1 MKISTS
7 IKHSVLGIAATCA
20 LTFLASAD
28 EAADERLKAAI
39 QYDRLLEKHQL
50 TGLSVAVIDDYEI
63 IHLMGAGEKDYG
75 TGAMVDADTAFST
88 ASVSKAITGL
98 IAVMLVEQG
107 VLNLDTPVSKY
118 LKRWSLPESEFT
130 RDRAITLRHLLT
142 HTAGTSQS
150 GFADYYPGDDIP
162 TLIESLNGEKLA
174 RYKEPIT
181 IMWEPGQRFKYSGG
195 GFVIAQVA
203 IEDVTGKALPELAR
217 EMLFDP
223 LEMRNTTMHQ
233 VGHKDFPKNVAKAH
247 AFDRSHFGEGGVL
260 INPQQAAGGVWS
272 SASDMAHLVLDMQK
286 ALAGKPSQVI
296 SPWVA
301 KTVTSIQTFKKA
313 GGWGLGWA
321 RYEAQGNLDWFSHLG
336 YNTGIGGAVMGSM
349 EGGKAII
356 AFGNGVHRVRVPA
369 INEVIAKTIETLG
382 WKQELQANE
391 ASVPEDVRGR
401 IVGHYRNLN
410 TGYWSPFHE
419 VVTIEYKDGSFWL
432 DNSIKRRDP
441 RKLIHIGEGRF
452 KMDEFNGS
460 EVTVEKNPS
469 DQSWYLTMSR
479 KGMGAKGYALRKLA
493 PGYKLPYDLVYEG
506 QFDAALAAYKAW
518 KQEVPESSLLTL
530 RNLLQE
536 AAYAADNN
544 HQTIAKD
551 FYRIALHFY
560 PGNTEVLE
568 KLKAM

>member
-1 MKISTS
+1 MEIPTI
-7 IKHSVLGIAATCA
+7 IKNSFIGAATI
-20 LTFLASAD
+20 FVASAIACAED
-28 EAADERLKAAI
+28 MVDIRLKKAI
-39 QYDRLLEKHQL
+39 QYDQLLEKHQL
-50 TGLSVAVIDDYEI
+50 TGLSVAVIDNYELV
-63 IHLMGAGEKDYG
+63 HLIGAGEKDYG
-75 TGAMVDADTAFST
+75 TGQLVDPDTAFST

-107 VLNLDTPVSKY
+107 VLDLDKPVSVY
-118 LKRWSLPESEFT
+118 LKRWSLPESDFNKYQP
-130 RDRAITLRHLLT
+130 ITLRHLLT

-181 IMWEPGQRFKYSGG
+181 IMWEPRQRFKYSGG
-195 GFVIAQVA
+195 GFVVAQVA
-203 IEDVTGKALPELAR
+203 IEDVTGKTLPELAR

-223 LEMRNTTMHQ
+223 LGMQNTTMHQ
-233 VGHKDFPKNVAKAH
+233 VGHQDFPKNVAKAH
-247 AFDRSHFGEGGVL
+247 AFDRSHFGDGGVL

-272 SASDMAHLVLDMQK
+272 SAADMAKLVLDMQK
-286 ALAGKPSQVI
+286 ALAKKPSKVI

-369 INEVIAKTIETLG
+369 INEVIATTIKTLG
-382 WKQELQANE
+382 WKREIQVSETDIPDE
-391 ASVPEDVRGR
+391 IRSR

-419 VVTIEYKDGSFWL
+419 VVTIEERDGALWL
-432 DNSIKRRDP
+432 DNSIKRRAP

-460 EVTVEKNPS
+460 EITIEKNPS
-469 DQSWYLTMSR
+469 DQSWYLTMGR
-479 KGMGAKGYALRKLA
+479 KGMNSKAYALRKLT
-493 PGYKLPYDLVYEG
+493 PGYKLPYDLIYEG

-518 KQEVPESSLLTL
+518 KQEAPESSLLTV

-536 AAYAADNN
+536 AAYAAENN
-544 HQTIAKD
+544 QQTIAKD

-560 PGNTEVLE
+560 PENSEVLE
-568 KLKAM
+568 KLKAL